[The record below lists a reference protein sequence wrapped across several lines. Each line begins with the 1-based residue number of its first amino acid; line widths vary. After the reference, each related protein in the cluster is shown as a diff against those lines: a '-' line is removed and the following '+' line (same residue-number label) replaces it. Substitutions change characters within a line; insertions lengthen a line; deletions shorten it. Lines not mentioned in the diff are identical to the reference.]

1 METKL
6 NRNHFLKED
15 SIKDIRTVIHLKW
28 YKNIHGRNKVKEYF
42 NISVDRLDK
51 ILKIHEED
59 IEILKYLND
68 KVELDLKLIRLA
80 VKKEVFYNDDYY
92 DEENDDDNYI
102 DVKTSYYDDDYDLTK
117 EHKIALQ
124 KNDDLVYQL
133 SEKRDN
139 FLGIGTNKTKR
150 RLNKLS
156 QTDDIAMALR
166 IALEIE
172 DKNISAKKSFGKYR
186 ERYYIQKSDLINS
199 LIDLFEI
206 YKWNY
211 GIEKKSEHLTNS
223 IIYFDIPNCEQIS
236 WHTNLNCK
244 DIPIYNQPWD
254 GKINSTLNKLE
265 DCIKNLYSSIIY

>member
-42 NISVDRLDK
+42 NISIDRLDK

-68 KVELDLKLIRLA
+68 KVELDLKLIRLS

>member
-42 NISVDRLDK
+42 NISIDRLDK

>member
-68 KVELDLKLIRLA
+68 KVELDLKLIRLS

>member
-68 KVELDLKLIRLA
+68 KVELDLKLIRLS

-102 DVKTSYYDDDYDLTK
+102 DVKASYYDDDYDLTK